1 MVELFEV
8 MIEKVDDVLTS
19 QLYAMIPLGSVTA
32 DQEMVSGA
40 LRVAPE
46 AGESRLGAGGVAAFA
61 MCGIKRKK
69 QKVAIKP
76 KVGERCFFIG
86 LSPCFCPGDGSSARD
101 KHDQPGPSN
110 SWQIQ

>member
-86 LSPCFCPGDGSSARD
+86 FSVFLSRRRIIGTD

-110 SWQIQ
+110 SWRIQ